1 MYIYITHQSEMNHHK
16 ATIEILLVDD
26 DADDRA
32 TFADALSELKIN
44 TNLTLLEDGRNL
56 LEYLENCEKMPDI
69 LFLDLNMP
77 YKSGVDCLKEIREL
91 SKYNDLSIAIYS
103 TSSTDKDIEDTF
115 IYGANIY
122 IKKPNNF
129 ANLKKVLGDVVNMN
143 FQFHNSGLNKET
155 FLLNV

>member
-1 MYIYITHQSEMNHHK
+1 MNSNK
-16 ATIEILLVDD
+16 TSIEVLLVDD
-26 DADDRA
+26 DSDDRN
-32 TFADALSELKIN
+32 TFKDALSELKIG

-56 LEYLENCEKMPDI
+56 LEYLENPDNKRPDI

-77 YKSGVDCLKEIREL
+77 YKSGVECLIEIREH
-91 SKYNDLSIAIYS
+91 SQYNDLTIAIYS

-115 IYGANIY
+115 INGANIY

-129 ANLKKVLGDVVNMN
+129 AKLKKVLGDVVNMN

-155 FLLNV
+155 FLLNI

>member
-1 MYIYITHQSEMNHHK
+1 MNSNK
-16 ATIEILLVDD
+16 PSIEILLVDD
-26 DADDRA
+26 DADDRN
-32 TFADALSELKIN
+32 TFNDALSELKIQ
-44 TNLTLLEDGRNL
+44 TNLTLLEDGRTL
-56 LEYLENCEKMPDI
+56 LEYLENSDNRMPDI

-77 YKSGVDCLKEIREL
+77 YKSGVECLKEIRQY

-115 IYGANIY
+115 IHGANIY

-129 ANLKKVLGDVVNMN
+129 AKLKKVLSDVVNMN

-155 FLLNV
+155 FLLNI

>member
-1 MYIYITHQSEMNHHK
+1 MNHNK

-26 DADDRA
+26 DADDRS

-44 TNLTLLEDGRNL
+44 TNLKLLEDGRNL
-56 LEYLENCEKMPDI
+56 LEYLDNSEKLPDL

-77 YKSGVDCLKEIREL
+77 YKSGVDCLKEIREQ
-91 SKYNDLSIAIYS
+91 SRYNDLSIAIYS

-115 IYGANIY
+115 IFGANIY
-122 IKKPNNF
+122 IKKPSSF
-129 ANLKKVLGDVVNMN
+129 AELKKVLGDVVNMN

-155 FLLNV
+155 FLLNI

>member
-1 MYIYITHQSEMNHHK
+1 MNTNK
-16 ATIEILLVDD
+16 TSIEVLLVDD
-26 DADDRA
+26 DSDDRN
-32 TFADALSELKIN
+32 TFKDALSELKIN
-44 TNLTLLEDGRNL
+44 TNLTMLEDGRNL
-56 LEYLENCEKMPDI
+56 LEYLENPANKQPDI

-77 YKSGVDCLKEIREL
+77 YKSGVECLIEIREH

-115 IYGANIY
+115 INGANIY

-129 ANLKKVLGDVVNMN
+129 AKLKKVLGDVVNMN

-155 FLLNV
+155 FLLNI

>member
-1 MYIYITHQSEMNHHK
+1 MNPNK
-16 ATIEILLVDD
+16 PVIDILLVDD
-26 DADDRA
+26 DADDRSI
-32 TFADALSELKIN
+32 FSDALGELKID

-56 LEYLENCEKMPDI
+56 LEHLENCQKLPDI

-77 YKSGVDCLKEIREL
+77 YKSGVECLIEIR
-91 SKYNDLSIAIYS
+91 KFQKFNDLSIAIYS

-115 IYGANIY
+115 IHGANIY

-129 ANLKKVLGDVVNMN
+129 SNLKKVLNEVVNVN

-155 FLLNV
+155 FLLNL

>member
-1 MYIYITHQSEMNHHK
+1 MNHHK

>member
-1 MYIYITHQSEMNHHK
+1 MNTNK
-16 ATIEILLVDD
+16 TSIEVLLVDD
-26 DADDRA
+26 DSDDRN
-32 TFADALSELKIN
+32 TFKDALSELKIN
-44 TNLTLLEDGRNL
+44 TNLTMLEDGRNL
-56 LEYLENCEKMPDI
+56 LEYLENPGNKQPDI

-77 YKSGVDCLKEIREL
+77 YKSGVECLIEIREH

-115 IYGANIY
+115 INGANIY

-129 ANLKKVLGDVVNMN
+129 AKLKKVLGDVVNMN

-155 FLLNV
+155 FLLNI